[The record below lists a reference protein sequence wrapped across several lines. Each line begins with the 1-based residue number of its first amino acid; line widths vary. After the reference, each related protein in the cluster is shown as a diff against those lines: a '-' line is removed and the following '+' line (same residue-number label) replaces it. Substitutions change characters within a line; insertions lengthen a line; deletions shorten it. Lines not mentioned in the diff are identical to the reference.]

1 MLKDLKLLVPEGWK
15 NIPYAWESLKAFDV
29 QFEII
34 PVDYHLFI
42 DHLIMP
48 ETRKWTFS
56 FQPQIIKEA
65 RIRMLEYALNFS
77 TKNDGPKKIY
87 LTRSKRGVR
96 CAENE
101 ADVMNLLSNYGYTSV
116 SFEDLSIWEQIV
128 LMNQTTH
135 LISIHGAGL
144 SNLMFMQPNSCVL
157 ELINRPYAHA
167 EYTFPFWKLANTIDL
182 NYYMQ
187 LCDVVNEQDA
197 KLSFG
202 KNKGGKDETY
212 LVNTNLIVDLKLLKL
227 NVKLMEKTR

>member
-1 MLKDLKLLVPEGWK
+1 
-15 NIPYAWESLKAFDV
+15 
-29 QFEII
+29 
-34 PVDYHLFI
+34 
-42 DHLIMP
+42 MP

-56 FQPQIIKEA
+56 FQAQIIKDT
-65 RIRMLEYALNFS
+65 RIRLLDYALNFS
-77 TKNDGPKKIY
+77 TNNDGPKKIY

-101 ADVMNLLSNYGYTSV
+101 MDVLDLLSKYGYSSV

-167 EYTFPFWKLANTIDL
+167 EYTFPFWKLANTVDL
-182 NYYMQ
+182 NYFMQ
-187 LCDVVNEQDA
+187 LCDVVNEHDA

-202 KNKGGKDETY
+202 KNKGGKDEIY
-212 LVNTNLIVDLKLLKL
+212 LVNTNLIVDLKLLEL
-227 NVKLMEKTR
+227 NVKSMEITR